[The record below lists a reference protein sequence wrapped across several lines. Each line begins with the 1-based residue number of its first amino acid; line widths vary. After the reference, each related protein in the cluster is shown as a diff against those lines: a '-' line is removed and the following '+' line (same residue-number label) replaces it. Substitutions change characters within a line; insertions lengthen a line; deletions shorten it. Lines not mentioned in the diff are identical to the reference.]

1 MMKKTLSVVILA
13 AGVGFALSA
22 SASQFSYD
30 YAEVA
35 YGVRG
40 GGTNV
45 GGDGNMTL
53 NGSYALK
60 NPKLN
65 AVASFTANRV
75 ARELQAGIGYHKKI
89 MPGTDGLASARLIK
103 NNGYDIGYALTAGLR
118 HDFSNDF
125 EGEVSVMFKDSL
137 KANEAGV
144 SETSITAG
152 SRYHFNREM
161 SAGLGVDDEGRFI
174 FNIRMNY

>member
-1 MMKKTLSVVILA
+1 MILT
-13 AGVGFALSA
+13 AGIAFASSA

-35 YGVRG
+35 YGVKG
-40 GGTNV
+40 GSTDVGGT
-45 GGDGNMTL
+45 GNMSL

-60 NPKLN
+60 NPNLN
-65 AVASFTANRV
+65 AIASFTTNRV
-75 ARELQAGIGYHKKI
+75 ERELQGGIGYHKTIK
-89 MPGTDGLASARLIK
+89 PRTDALASVRLVK
-103 NNGYDIGYALTAGLR
+103 NNAYDIGYALTAGLR
-118 HDFSNDF
+118 HDFTNDF
-125 EGEVSVMFKDSL
+125 EGEVSLNFSDSL

-144 SETSITAG
+144 SDTSITAG

-161 SAGLGVDDEGRFI
+161 SAGLGVDDEGRFL

>member
-1 MMKKTLSVVILA
+1 MILTAGIGFTLSA
-13 AGVGFALSA
+13 N
-22 SASQFSYD
+22 ASQFSYD
-30 YAEVA
+30 FAEVS
-35 YGVRG
+35 YGVKG
-40 GGTNV
+40 GSTDI
-45 GGDGNMTL
+45 GGEGNMAL
-53 NGSYALK
+53 IGSYNLK

-65 AVASFTANRV
+65 AVASFTTNRV
-75 ARELQAGIGYHKKI
+75 AREMQAGIGYHKSLRA
-89 MPGTDGLASARLIK
+89 GTDGLASVRLVK
-103 NNGYDIGYALTAGLR
+103 NNAYDIGYALTAGLR
-118 HDFSNDF
+118 HDFTNDF
-125 EGEVSVMFKDSL
+125 EGEISIMFKDSL